1 MAYRARQSAFK
12 SWVADVERCVLE
24 EFLSQ
29 QHVGRQDDDDDHSTT
44 TPRRGGGGTSS
55 LAKTKKRKEGEAL
68 LVRIVRRL
76 VPLLGASLGGRE
88 DNLDLS
94 RGKSKE
100 DDSVVDYD
108 FFFGDDVTG
117 HEDEHEDEHEELEEE
132 AEKAAIEFEVVR
144 SVFEWLF
151 LDTGP
156 HGCLTFLLGPPKPS
170 TAASASASASAA
182 ADHDAALARE
192 EAKAQAF
199 AALASVVRRR
209 YACGIDRDRRQQPT
223 TTTTASKDLIGSREG
238 DWWLLINRALPM
250 ASGTGGGSGV
260 WPTVVMRLGVATKLV
275 RLQEGRPPHRRHSC
289 SSVDA
294 LAGARSTFLYS
305 ALQQHDPQ
313 LLIGS
318 PPPPSHHH
326 HHRLPSDTLRA
337 RELVPTR
344 PCGVWC
350 G

>member
-1 MAYRARQSAFK
+1 VIIIMAYRARQSAAT

-24 EFLSQ
+24 EFLS

-44 TPRRGGGGTSS
+44 TPRGGGGTSS
-55 LAKTKKRKEGEAL
+55 LAKTKERKEGEAL
-68 LVRIVRRL
+68 LARIVRRL

-88 DNLDLS
+88 DNLS
-94 RGKSKE
+94 ARKKSTE
-100 DDSVVDYD
+100 DDDEVDYD
-108 FFFGDDVTG
+108 LLFGDADADVT
-117 HEDEHEDEHEELEEE
+117 EHEDEHEELEEE

-144 SVFEWLF
+144 TVFEWLF

-170 TAASASASASAA
+170 AAASASA

-192 EAKAQAF
+192 EDKAQAF
-199 AALASVVRRR
+199 GALASVVRRR
-209 YACGIDRDRRQQPT
+209 YACGIDRSRQQPT
-223 TTTTASKDLIGSREG
+223 TTTTMTRDLIGSRDG
-238 DWWLLINRALPM
+238 DWWLLINRALPL
-250 ASGTGGGSGV
+250 ASGMGSGGGASGV

-275 RLQEGRPPHRRHSC
+275 RLQEGRPPHRRQSC
-289 SSVDA
+289 SSLDA

-305 ALQQHDPQ
+305 ALQQHDDPQ

-318 PPPPSHHH
+318 PPPPPPSHHC
-326 HHRLPSDTLRA
+326 HRRCHGLPSDMLRA
-337 RELVPTR
+337 
-344 PCGVWC
+344 WC